1 MKLKLLF
8 CGAALILAA
17 GCASQQSA
25 YPTSGSLM
33 CETDLVP
40 SPLPDLTPTDLERI
54 EEGPVIA
61 DPSLRLHA
69 MSQGGENV
77 SSSGQ

>member
-25 YPTSGSLM
+25 YPTSGSAM
-33 CETDLVP
+33 CEVDLVP
-40 SPLPDLTPTDLERI
+40 PPLPDLTPADLQKL
-54 EEGPVIA
+54 EEGGA
-61 DPSLRLHA
+61 SSDAALRIHA
-69 MSQGGENV
+69 LSQGGENV